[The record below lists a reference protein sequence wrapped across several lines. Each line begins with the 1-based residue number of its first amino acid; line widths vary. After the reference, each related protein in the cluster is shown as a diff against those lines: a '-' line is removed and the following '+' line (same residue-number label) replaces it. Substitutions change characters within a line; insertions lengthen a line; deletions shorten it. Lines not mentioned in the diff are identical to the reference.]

1 MTDLPALPLGDS
13 DWILP
18 GDFVVAIG
26 NPFGLDH
33 TVTFG
38 IVSAKG
44 RELGQGPYD
53 DYLQI
58 DAAINPG
65 NSGGPLLDLSGAV
78 VGINTAI
85 NPQANTIGFAVPIN
99 LAKEILPQL
108 KEKGSVTRGWLGV
121 SIQEITP
128 ELAKAFKL
136 DVKEGAL
143 VAQVTPGS
151 PADKAG
157 LQRGDVI
164 LGVDG
169 KSIPRPRDLS
179 RLIASIEVGK
189 TVKLDVLREGK
200 SLSLPVVIEKLAGA
214 PEAQARRGRAR
225 RAARP
230 RSDCSWR
237 ISTTSCAS
245 SSACATRRAR
255 WSRTSSRAA
264 PRPTPACARAICW
277 SRSTAS
283 PWPTPPRPRAGSRRP
298 ASPSCCWCGAATA
311 RSTWS

>member
-1 MTDLPALPLGDS
+1 M
-13 DWILP
+13 
-18 GDFVVAIG
+18 VAIG

-78 VGINTAI
+78 IGINTAI

-128 ELAKAFKL
+128 ELAKAL
-136 DVKEGAL
+136 
-143 VAQVTPGS
+143 
-151 PADKAG
+151 
-157 LQRGDVI
+157 
-164 LGVDG
+164 
-169 KSIPRPRDLS
+169 
-179 RLIASIEVGK
+179 
-189 TVKLDVLREGK
+189 
-200 SLSLPVVIEKLAGA
+200 
-214 PEAQARRGRAR
+214 QARREGRRAR
-225 RAARP
+225 RAGHSRQPGGQGGPAARRRDPGRRRQVDPAAARP
-230 RSDCSWR
+230 L
-237 ISTTSCAS
+237 
-245 SSACATRRAR
+245 AR
-255 WSRTSSRAA
+255 
-264 PRPTPACARAICW
+264 
-277 SRSTAS
+277 
-283 PWPTPPRPRAGSRRP
+283 
-298 ASPSCCWCGAATA
+298 
-311 RSTWS
+311 